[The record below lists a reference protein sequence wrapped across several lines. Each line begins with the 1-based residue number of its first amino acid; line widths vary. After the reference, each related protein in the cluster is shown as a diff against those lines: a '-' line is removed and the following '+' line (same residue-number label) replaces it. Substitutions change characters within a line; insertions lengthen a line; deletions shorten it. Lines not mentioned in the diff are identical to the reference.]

1 MTLHLIKLCVGV
13 DTIGELE
20 DWIDERLRQKR
31 RKKQPAEHIH
41 TTRMLPTRKDELLD
55 GGSLYWVI
63 RGEIACRER
72 FLDIRSFVDKEGIK
86 RCRLVM
92 DGKVVPVMPRPRG
105 PFQGWR
111 YLPAKEAPTD
121 LSKGGEGRG
130 AIAREIAARAARTG
144 IALSEENRQ
153 AGTVFQYSSSERHHG
168 RIASRMP
175 SSME

>member
-1 MTLHLIKLCVGV
+1 LK
-13 DTIGELE
+13 
-20 DWIDERLRQKR
+20 
-31 RKKQPAEHIH
+31 
-41 TTRMLPTRKDELLD
+41 

-72 FLDIRSFVDKEGIK
+72 LLDIRSFVDKEGIK

-121 LSKGGEGRG
+121 LAKGGKGVAQLPEKLR
-130 AIAREIAARAARTG
+130 RELRELG
-144 IALSEENRQ
+144 LL
-153 AGTVFQYSSSERHHG
+153 
-168 RIASRMP
+168 
-175 SSME
+175 

>member
-13 DTIGELE
+13 DTINELE
-20 DWIDERLRQKR
+20 EWIERRLRDKR

-41 TTRMLPTRKDELLD
+41 TTRMMPTRKEELLE

-72 FLDIRSFVDKEGIK
+72 FLDIRSFVDKEGVK

-111 YLPAKEAPTD
+111 YLPAKEAPAD
-121 LSKGGEGRG
+121 LSKSGKGVAQLPEKLR
-130 AIAREIAARAARTG
+130 RELRELG
-144 IALSEENRQ
+144 LL
-153 AGTVFQYSSSERHHG
+153 
-168 RIASRMP
+168 
-175 SSME
+175 

>member
-13 DTIGELE
+13 ATISELE
-20 DWIDERLRQKR
+20 TWIGERLRQKR

-41 TTRMLPTRKDELLD
+41 TTRMLPTRKDDLLD

-72 FLDIRSFVDKEGIK
+72 LLDIRSFVDKEGIK

-92 DGKVVPVMPRPRG
+92 DGKIVPVMPLPRG

-111 YLPAKEAPTD
+111 YLPAKEAHAD
-121 LSKGGEGRG
+121 LSKSGKGVAQLPEKLR
-130 AIAREIAARAARTG
+130 RELRELG
-144 IALSEENRQ
+144 LL
-153 AGTVFQYSSSERHHG
+153 
-168 RIASRMP
+168 
-175 SSME
+175 